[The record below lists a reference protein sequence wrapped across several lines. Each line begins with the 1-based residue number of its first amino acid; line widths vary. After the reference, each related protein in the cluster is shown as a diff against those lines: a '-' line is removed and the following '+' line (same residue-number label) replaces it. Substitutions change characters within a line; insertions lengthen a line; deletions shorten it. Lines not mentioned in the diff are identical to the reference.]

1 MLPYWLLFAACA
13 IGALMAR
20 PEETVN
26 RARPIFWV
34 MGIVIALMLGL
45 RYEIGADWEAYL
57 DIFQY
62 ASHGSIE
69 KVLSRSDPAFQLLN
83 WWAAGNGWRIWVVNL
98 VCGGLFSWGL
108 IRFCLAQPYPWIALT
123 VSVPYLVIVVAMGYT
138 RQGAALGIILAGLAN
153 YLRRESI
160 LKFAA
165 YIAFAATFHSTAVV
179 AFVLV
184 ALTSRRNRLVN
195 FIGAIAVTILF
206 YNLFLGSS
214 VERFYGIYIK
224 TGYSSQGAFIRV
236 AMDVSAAALFVF
248 AGRKLAFSEMEY
260 KIWRNF
266 AIASF
271 IAFAA
276 LLVSP
281 SSTAVDRLA
290 IYLLPIQIA
299 VFGRLSVLTPRNDY
313 GRSVPILLFG
323 TVQFVWLNFAQ
334 FAQLWL
340 PYKAFSF

>member
-1 MLPYWLLFAACA
+1 MYPYWLLFGACA

-20 PEETVN
+20 PQEGSN
-26 RARPIFWV
+26 RVRPMLWV
-34 MGIVIALMLGL
+34 MGGVIALMVGL
-45 RYEIGADWEAYL
+45 RLEIGADWENYL
-57 DIFQY
+57 RIFER
-62 ASHGSIE
+62 ASHGSMWAA
-69 KVLSRSDPAFQLLN
+69 VNRTDPAFQLIN
-83 WWAAGNGWRIWVVNL
+83 WWASQNDWRIWVVNL
-98 VCGGLFSWGL
+98 VCGALFSWGL
-108 IRFCLAQPYPWIALT
+108 IRFCLVQPYPWIALT
-123 VSVPYLVIVVAMGYT
+123 VAVPYLVIVVAMGYT

-165 YIAFAATFHSTAVV
+165 YVAFAATFHSTAVI
-179 AFVLV
+179 AFILV
-184 ALTSRRNRLVN
+184 ALTSRRNRLAN

-224 TGYSSQGAFIRV
+224 TGYSSQGAIVRV
-236 AMDVSAAALFVF
+236 LMDASAAALFVF
-248 AGRKLAFSEMEY
+248 AGRKLAFSEVEF

-271 IAFAA
+271 LALAA
-276 LLVSP
+276 LTISP
-281 SSTAVDRLA
+281 STTAVDRLA

-299 VFGRLSVLTPRNDY
+299 VFGRLPILAAPNEI
-313 GRSVPILLFG
+313 GRLVPILLFG
-323 TVQFVWLNFAQ
+323 LVQFVWLNFAQ

-340 PYKAFSF
+340 PYRTFSF